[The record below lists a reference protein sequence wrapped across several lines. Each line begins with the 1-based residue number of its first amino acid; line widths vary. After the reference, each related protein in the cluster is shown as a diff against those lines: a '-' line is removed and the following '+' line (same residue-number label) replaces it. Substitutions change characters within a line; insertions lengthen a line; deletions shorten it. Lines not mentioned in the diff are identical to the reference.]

1 MVLDLQRLRSLREV
15 AARGTMTAAAEA
27 LSYTPSAV
35 SQQLA
40 ALERDLGTAL
50 LERHGR
56 RVVLTPAGR
65 ALVEHTDAVFAAA
78 ARAES
83 AVQAV
88 TGTVVGPVHVGAFQ
102 SAGARLV
109 PIAFRS
115 LLRDHPDLELHFRQ
129 WEFEGRRELHLGL
142 LDVYLDQEYELVPH
156 RRHAGFETH
165 TILTEPVYLAVP
177 EATDR
182 GPDPAAYRER
192 SWAVASNE
200 HADEHAVV
208 RAICERSGFVPDI
221 RFHTD
226 DLEVIL
232 QLVAAGLAVG
242 ILARLATYRVPDGV
256 TLHRV
261 PGSERRVKA
270 LVRPEVAERPAIR
283 LVIEHFERAG
293 AAV

>member
-1 MVLDLQRLRSLREV
+1 MVLDLQRLQTLREV
-15 AARGTMTAAAEA
+15 ASRGTMTAAAEA
-27 LSYTPSAV
+27 LSYTPSAI
-35 SQQLA
+35 SQQIA

-50 LERHGR
+50 LERRGR

-65 ALVEHTDAVFAAA
+65 ALVDEAEGLFAAA
-78 ARAES
+78 ARAET

-88 TGTVVGPVHVGAFQ
+88 TGTVVGPVHIGAFQ

-115 LLRDHPDLELHFRQ
+115 LLREHPDLELHFRQ
-129 WEFEGRRELHLGL
+129 WEFEGRREVRLGHLDL
-142 LDVYLDQEYELVPH
+142 YLDQEYELVPH
-156 RRHAGFETH
+156 RRHEGFVVR

-177 EATDR
+177 TATDL
-182 GPDPAAYRER
+182 GPDPGAYRDWW
-192 SWAVASNE
+192 WAVAANE

-208 RAICERSGFVPDI
+208 RAICDRAGFAPDI
-221 RFHTD
+221 HFHTD

-270 LVRPEVAERPAIR
+270 LVRPEVADRPAVQ
-283 LVIEHFERAG
+283 LVLEHFERAG